1 MSSSPVCRYCSYFPI
16 SLCSKDQI
24 CMSHNSL
31 IWFIKLSNLFSSWL
45 ISCNLFV
52 FLLQHLICPLFA
64 VAIYQR
70 LTVIPLPPILL
81 MWMPAQPNPRL
92 AVVLWGW
99 QSLGCGAAAVLTSGP
114 AGWLHSPAVP
124 VGTFSGLRW
133 DEPACSGHLKCR
145 ACPSVAPRAWQGH
158 RSQPQ
163 QLMRC
168 ISTSGAWL
176 ALSTLACL
184 W

>member
-1 MSSSPVCRYCSYFPI
+1 
-16 SLCSKDQI
+16 
-24 CMSHNSL
+24 MSHNSL

-70 LTVIPLPPILL
+70 LTVIPLPPTLL
-81 MWMPAQPNPRL
+81 MWMAAQLNPRL

-99 QSLGCGAAAVLTSGP
+99 QSLGCGAAAVLTSSP

-124 VGTFSGLRW
+124 VGIFSGLRW
-133 DEPACSGHLKCR
+133 DEPVCSGHPKCR

-158 RSQPQ
+158 RSQPPAADEKHFNFWG
-163 QLMRC
+163 LTHTLYPSFSVVSELC
-168 ISTSGAWL
+168 WFFAAWEKMYK
-176 ALSTLACL
+176 S
-184 W
+184 